1 MYIFIKCI
9 WIPAAFRLIIEWLIE
24 LYLTV
29 LYSSLAA
36 VLKGALYSI
45 VLQLSWLHM
54 RNKWIIL
61 PFIPLTERQ
70 GIYPGLCH
78 ETIPYKL
85 ISLPPSSMSFSL
97 SLINRPPSQTHTQSH
112 YHTPLLIDG
121 TVSGVLKGAIC
132 VRMHV
137 YVWYVPSWVAKITAL
152 HGPGW
157 SFVSFIRT

>member
-1 MYIFIKCI
+1 MMCVVV
-9 WIPAAFRLIIEWLIE
+9 PAFRLIIQWLIE
-24 LYLTV
+24 LHLAV

-36 VLKGALYSI
+36 EQKEALYSI

-97 SLINRPPSQTHTQSH
+97 SLINPPSRTHTQSR

-121 TVSGVLKGAIC
+121 AVSGVLKGLIC
-132 VRMHV
+132 VRVH
-137 YVWYVPSWVAKITAL
+137 VWYVPRWVAKITGL
-152 HGPGW
+152 HGPGC
-157 SFVSFIRT
+157 SFVSFISM